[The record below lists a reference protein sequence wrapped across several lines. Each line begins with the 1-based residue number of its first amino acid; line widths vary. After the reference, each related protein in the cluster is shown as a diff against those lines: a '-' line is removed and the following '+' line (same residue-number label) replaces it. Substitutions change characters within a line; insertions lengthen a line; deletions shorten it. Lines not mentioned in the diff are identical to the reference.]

1 MVRKKS
7 PITSLTNYKN
17 KKVFM
22 KLARD
27 YADNLPKPSVTFP
40 NLIFLYDESLAI
52 VDRELLFRQLDSLA
66 KQNRQRLV
74 VTDVGYDRTGLYI
87 KLDEIGE
94 GQQEV
99 DYESLVSEWASN
111 QS

>member
-1 MVRKKS
+1 
-7 PITSLTNYKN
+7 
-17 KKVFM
+17 M